1 MVKSMTGIGRGKES
15 FAGGYIRVEIKTFNH
30 KFFELSYRLPENLQ
44 AFDEKIKKIIRARV
58 KRGKVY
64 LGVNYEKCTDNC
76 LNIVVDEKRLKR
88 YHKLLL
94 NIKRKFNIADEITL
108 AQLLS
113 FPEVIIYKP
122 QKENKALVWRAT
134 NSAFKKALV
143 SLIKMRQREGYA
155 LYKDLVFRANNIN
168 RALKK
173 IKTYIPHQKHKYE
186 RMLKSKL
193 NNGLEK
199 NVTRTEKL
207 RTEIALFA
215 KNSDVSEEL
224 TRLRSHVDNFKDML
238 KTNKETGKV
247 LDFIAQEIH
256 REINTVGAK
265 SSDFKIS
272 KEVIYIKGETEK
284 IREQVQNIE

>member
-1 MVKSMTGIGRGKES
+1 
-15 FAGGYIRVEIKTFNH
+15 
-30 KFFELSYRLPENLQ
+30 
-44 AFDEKIKKIIRARV
+44 
-58 KRGKVY
+58 
-64 LGVNYEKCTDNC
+64 
-76 LNIVVDEKRLKR
+76 
-88 YHKLLL
+88 
-94 NIKRKFNIADEITL
+94 
-108 AQLLS
+108 
-113 FPEVIIYKP
+113 
-122 QKENKALVWRAT
+122 
-134 NSAFKKALV
+134 
-143 SLIKMRQREGYA
+143 MRQRDGYD
-155 LYKDLVFRANNIN
+155 LYKNVVFRAKNIN
-168 RALKK
+168 LALKK
-173 IKTYIPHQKHKYE
+173 IKTYIHHQKHKYE

-224 TRLRSHVDNFKDML
+224 TRLRSHVDNFKGML